1 MQMLSY
7 AMALFLSLGSQISM
21 GMAPPSP
28 YDDTS
33 SALLPTAHLT
43 IPADKSAGSKYKLD
57 AWVPAQSGNYPVW
70 FFETGLGGICPPDAY
85 REMMEKIAARGIIA
99 ISPRVGLPSP
109 KAARRVG
116 REFVQTIDWLHGHLD
131 EAIQRSGAV
140 PAGVRGRMDQLV
152 AGAHSS
158 AVQTIMEVYRYI
170 GPQLMGFL
178 LIDPVNR
185 DPMNMTEP
193 AIGEDEYFDNSAPVL
208 LLASGLGNQP
218 GVNLGKLW
226 PPCAPDDSSAKFFFQ
241 RFSGPK
247 WYVEAS
253 DYGHADMLGGIYLRA
268 LRTTR
273 FCKVAE
279 SFDPGQ
285 YRTFLAGAIASYFRV
300 LTGNGEDMRKHL
312 EDSRFIPVRSQVMTV
327 R

>member
-1 MQMLSY
+1 MLSY
-7 AMALFLSLGSQISM
+7 AMALLLSFGSQLSM
-21 GMAPPSP
+21 GMAQPSP
-28 YDDTS
+28 YDDS
-33 SALLPTAHLT
+33 SSTLLPTARLT
-43 IPADKSAGSKYKLD
+43 IPADKSAGSKYTLD
-57 AWVPAQSGNYPVW
+57 AWVPAQSGSYPVW
-70 FFETGLGGICPPDAY
+70 FFETGLSGICPPEAY

-109 KAARRVG
+109 KAARRIG
-116 REFVQTIDWLHGHLD
+116 REFIQTIDWLHGHLD

-140 PAGVRGRMDQLV
+140 PAGVHGRMDQLV

-170 GPQLMGFL
+170 GPQLMGFM

-185 DPMNMTEP
+185 DPVNMTEP
-193 AIGEDEYFDNSAPVL
+193 AIGEDEHFDNSTPVL
-208 LLASGLGNQP
+208 LLASGLGSQP
-218 GVNLGKLW
+218 GVSLGKLW
-226 PPCAPDDSSAKFFFQ
+226 PACAPEDSSAKFFYE

-253 DYGHADMLGGIYLRA
+253 DYGHADMLGGLYLRT

-279 SFDPGQ
+279 GLDPNHF
-285 YRTFLAGAIASYFRV
+285 RTFLAGAIAAYFRV
-300 LTGNGEDMRKHL
+300 LTSSDAEMRKHL
-312 EDSRFIPVRSQVMTV
+312 EDPRLIPVRARVMTD